1 MKQQHH
7 HSALSTAW
15 LGRIGAA
22 VGTILLCTLTG
33 PALSATAPPPA
44 TSEAAAVMAGKVQPV
59 HAVLGKSTV
68 LQLNDP
74 ATRMAVGNPSIAD
87 VTLLNPR
94 EFYILGKGLGSTNL
108 VIWTRNGSVSVFDIL
123 VNIDASALQDKLAQL
138 LPDEKNIKVTTA
150 ADSVVLSGSVS
161 DVGAVER
168 AVAIAEAYV
177 RNSNRSLVMP
187 VTAGDAKVESGTRI
201 TVGGP
206 QGSGGAA
213 LRDAGAR
220 VVNLLQVSNP
230 HQVMLEVKVAEVS
243 RTLLDKLGA
252 GFNFNR
258 ISGSGNWS
266 YQLFGNFLTDSS
278 GFLEALR
285 KTGQAV
291 AIDAEKT
298 DGLVKILA
306 EPNIMAVSGQ
316 TGSFLAGGKIF
327 IPVARADNAVGGT
340 TISLEEKEFGIGLQ
354 FTPTVLGA
362 GRINLVVA
370 PEVSELSQTGSPFTT
385 INGQTAILP
394 SFTVRRASTTVQLD
408 DGQSLAIAGL
418 IKNNVTETVRAFP
431 ILGELPIIGALFRSS
446 EFQNDK
452 TELVFVIT
460 PRLVKTLPPDYALP
474 TDSFTPPSRAGFF
487 LGGKMEGSTEEE
499 GADTQAQPAD
509 APAADAPAAN
519 TTQAWPE
526 SGGFVDPN

>member
-1 MKQQHH
+1 MKQQNH

-22 VGTILLCTLTG
+22 VGTIILCSLAA
-33 PALSATAPPPA
+33 PAVLAADPPSAST
-44 TSEAAAVMAGKVQPV
+44 EAAAVMAGKVQPV

-108 VIWTRNGSVSVFDIL
+108 VIWTRNGSVSIFDIL

-187 VTAGDAKVESGTRI
+187 VTAGDAKVDAGTRI
-201 TVGGP
+201 TVGGT
-206 QGSGGAA
+206 QGGGGA

-220 VVNLLQVSNP
+220 VVNLLQISSP
-230 HQVMLEVKVAEVS
+230 SQVMLEVKVAEVS

-252 GFNFNR
+252 E
-258 ISGSGNWS
+258 ISMSRTNGSWS
-266 YQLFGNFLTDSS
+266 YRLLSEFLSDGNAFLSAFKNAS
-278 GFLEALR
+278 
-285 KTGQAV
+285 KSIS
-291 AIDAEKT
+291 IDAQKT

-327 IPVARADNAVGGT
+327 IPVARADSAGGGA

-385 INGQTAILP
+385 INGQTSILP
-394 SFTVRRASTTVQLD
+394 SFTVRRASTTVQLN

-460 PRLVKTLPPDYALP
+460 PRLVKPLPPDYALP

-487 LGGKMEGSTEEE
+487 LGGKMEGGEEQDS
-499 GADTQAQPAD
+499 ADQQQAAEAPANEAQP
-509 APAADAPAAN
+509 APAADSSEA
-519 TTQAWPE
+519 QPE
-526 SGGFVDPN
+526 AGGFVDPN